1 MHASEARPFVTIE
14 RGLGPEGRIAVV
26 RFDRGDRINA
36 LSPEA
41 MRQLR
46 AAARGFEDDLET
58 SVVVLTGNLHAF
70 SAGFDLKDGER
81 RAKAAAGLA
90 EQRKS
95 VRVGPAMCRAWYE
108 MEQVTIA
115 AIEGFAIGG
124 GAALAVALDFRV
136 MARNAH
142 VRIPEVAL
150 GLNMSWGS
158 IPRLLQLMGPA
169 RTKQAVILA
178 EDRIAAA
185 DALAWGLVEHL
196 AEPGEAFAAAMGLA
210 ERIARMPPLPVK
222 MTKTTVNRLAG
233 ALDDLASHMDL
244 DQFVLTTTSED
255 HTEGVGAFLE
265 RRKPRFRGR

>member
-1 MHASEARPFVTIE
+1 MADRFVTVE
-14 RGLGPEGRIAVV
+14 RGLGPDNRIALV

-46 AAARGFEDDLET
+46 DAARSFEDDLDT
-58 SVVVLTGNLHAF
+58 SVVVLTGNAQAF
-70 SAGFDLKDGER
+70 SAGFDLKDEER
-81 RAKAAAGLA
+81 RVKAAAGLG
-90 EQRKS
+90 EQRRS
-95 VRVGPAMCRAWYE
+95 VRIGPAMCRAFAE
-108 MEQVTIA
+108 IEQVTIA

-124 GAALAVALDFRV
+124 GAALAVSLDFRV
-136 MARNAH
+136 LARNAH
-142 VRIPEVAL
+142 VRIPEIAL

-178 EDRIAAA
+178 EERIEAA

-196 AEPGEAFAAAMGLA
+196 ADKGKALDVAMDLA

-222 MTKTTVNRLAG
+222 MTKATVSRLAG
-233 ALDDLASHMDL
+233 AHDDLAAHMDL

-255 HTEGVGAFLE
+255 HKEGVGAFLG